1 MDARDR
7 PAGEVP
13 VRTLLSLDVSG
24 AWLLGGD
31 DRDYHGFMVGLT
43 VLGVRV
49 EVWLGAREPR

>member
-1 MDARDR
+1 M
-7 PAGEVP
+7 
-13 VRTLLSLDVSG
+13 RTLLSLDVSG